1 MDELDLMLLELKDTS
16 ELMIDLA
23 YSSLLYNNREIA
35 EEVFQMEEALDEM
48 ATEIQK
54 KAIERAVKDADPDK
68 AFAVIRL
75 AQSVEEISDAA
86 RQIAD
91 VVMRDNEPH
100 PVIALSLQES
110 ESIISSATVLE
121 NSDLARLHPGGH
133 EAGQPVRHVGGG
145 DQEGAQIHLRAGQD
159 NSGIRRGP
167 SVRAR
172 SAGWGIVFPGHS
184 YRGVSH
190 RGSLIGPQKYNI

>member
-48 ATEIQK
+48 AMEIQK

-68 AFAVIRL
+68 AFAVIKL
-75 AQSVEEISDAA
+75 ALSVEEIS

-91 VVMRDNEPH
+91 VVLHDVEPH
-100 PVIALSLQES
+100 PVIALSLKES
-110 ESIISSATVLE
+110 DSIITSASVVE
-121 NSDLARLHPGGH
+121 ASDLAGSTL
-133 EAGQPVRHVGGG
+133 G
-145 DQEGAQIHLRAGQD
+145 DTMLANQCGMWVIAIKRGRKYIYGPD
-159 NSGIRRGP
+159 KTTRISSGDLLFARGP
-167 SVRAR
+167 QDGESCFRD
-172 SAGWGIVFPGHS
+172 IVTGQAHLDS
-184 YRGVSH
+184 
-190 RGSLIGPQKYNI
+190 I

>member
-48 ATEIQK
+48 ALEIQK

-121 NSDLARLHPGGH
+121 SSDLAGSTLGDTELANQCGMWVVAIKRGRKYIYGPDKTTRVY
-133 EAGQPVRHVGGG
+133 AGDLLFV
-145 DQEGAQIHLRAGQD
+145 
-159 NSGIRRGP
+159 RGP
-167 SVRAR
+167 QDGASCFRDIAT
-172 SAGWGIVFPGHS
+172 GE
-184 YRGVSH
+184 SH
-190 RGSLIGPQKYNI
+190 LEAI

>member
-48 ATEIQK
+48 AMEIQK

-121 NSDLARLHPGGH
+121 NSDLAGSTLGDTKLANQCGMWVVAIKRGRKYIYGPDKTTRVS
-133 EAGQPVRHVGGG
+133 AGDLLFV
-145 DQEGAQIHLRAGQD
+145 
-159 NSGIRRGP
+159 RGP
-167 SVRAR
+167 QDGESCFREIAT
-172 SAGWGIVFPGHS
+172 GE
-184 YRGVSH
+184 SH
-190 RGSLIGPQKYNI
+190 IGAI

>member
-48 ATEIQK
+48 ALEIQK

-110 ESIISSATVLE
+110 ESIITSASVVE
-121 NSDLARLHPGGH
+121 SSDLSGSTL
-133 EAGQPVRHVGGG
+133 G
-145 DQEGAQIHLRAGQD
+145 DTKLANQCGMWVVAIK
-159 NSGIRRGP
+159 RGRKYIYGP
-167 SVRAR
+167 DKTTR
-172 SAGWGIVFPGHS
+172 VFPGDLLFA
-184 YRGVSH
+184 R
-190 RGSLIGPQKYNI
+190 GPQDGESCFRDIVTGVDRLETI

>member
-48 ATEIQK
+48 AAEIQK

-121 NSDLARLHPGGH
+121 NSDLAGSTLGDTKLANQCGMWVVAIKRGRKYIYGPDKTTR
-133 EAGQPVRHVGGG
+133 VSVG
-145 DQEGAQIHLRAGQD
+145 DLLFV
-159 NSGIRRGP
+159 RGP
-167 SVRAR
+167 QDGESCFREIATGE
-172 SAGWGIVFPGHS
+172 AHIEM
-184 YRGVSH
+184 
-190 RGSLIGPQKYNI
+190 I